1 MSTKVSSTPVK
12 VVSVSDLSNEIMTS
26 FHNELK
32 SLVKLLQAKVK
43 GNEKYSINLD
53 HVDRLLRLAPSD
65 LLFQKSMDQI
75 WDAREAI
82 LNRDDD
88 YILSYDPKRI
98 LDRIKQETKEVDN
111 DMSDD
116 ELGDDSSNEI
126 IDASVL
132 INNVK
137 DIFPMFNKAE
147 KAVVWSKI
155 ISLVTCIA
163 KYKKVHE

>member
-1 MSTKVSSTPVK
+1 MSTKVSSTPV
-12 VVSVSDLSNEIMTS
+12 VAVSVSDLSNEIMTS

-98 LDRIKQETKEVDN
+98 LDRIKQETKDD